1 MSSSQEEAREA
12 RRLRRNERD
21 RDYYY
26 YYCFYSTA
34 AGFIVMFNRVFNYSI
49 VWMKMIS
56 YTQVIHGVAVAREE

>member
-26 YYCFYSTA
+26 YYYCFYSTA
-34 AGFIVMFNRVFNYSI
+34 AGFIVMFNYSI

-56 YTQVIHGVAVAREE
+56 YTQVIHGVGVAREE

>member
-26 YYCFYSTA
+26 CFYSTA
-34 AGFIVMFNRVFNYSI
+34 AGFIVMFNPVFNYSI

-56 YTQVIHGVAVAREE
+56 YTQVNSW